1 MFRYRLKRMPKR
13 KVIIWSTLILLFFIS
28 VGSIARYYALSSDL
42 SNNWSSAGI
51 VGETVYVND
60 LEADWNY
67 YIGLNFTEVTSKT
80 VLPGENTNK
89 YNSNTLVAVQ
99 LTYDGHDVNDNSL
112 VGLVSRD
119 ERQHTFVYYK
129 YYPVVDGKIKI
140 ELIDNPYTAR
150 PDGKGFNGWVCD
162 KDSTEG
168 VSCDEMTFS
177 YDDDYYL
184 RYLEVDAPA
193 ADANGDKK
201 LIINLKASWTD
212 ADVKTTYTQRENFN
226 DKSMQPINRTTNT
239 TTYTS
244 YVEPFSFTSGTYYD
258 FSSLKSVANGE
269 IFSGYLFDDGTNI
282 NENSTGTYDIVERNN
297 YTCDYDTCLYI
308 DTNDATASAKPNA
321 IFLKVNN
328 GQVNVVDSRDA
339 LNTTT
344 HSVTNTNSSYF
355 KDGDTT
361 SGYFYVT
368 NYNST
373 GRGLY
378 YNNNGTQCTSGSCY
392 KLIHNDRETI
402 TNRYTL
408 QGLEKYTDA
417 ASCETTIDKWKTCVV
432 LSPKVENGYVVYKDD
447 GTGNYQVDYE
457 DKTVVVNNPSN
468 YRYFVTRDT
477 NIMLFSSGTTSL
489 SNLASSKPYTVTSSY
504 TDAPA
509 SSYYATTN
517 NTLEL
522 KNDMVI
528 ENIKYSGITT
538 ENSTDWYG
546 NIIRTTDNMI
556 SSAGYNLKIGRN
568 VVQRNNNSN
577 SLASGISGDRI
588 GKVIVESGNYV
599 YLRALYNTSNGTPE
613 NVRMLSVYG
622 SDYDRVNNNNT
633 KLNIYLQ
640 AVASDASN
648 WNSNSIVPTSEIV
661 VKSGMF
667 GSYILNG
674 GTDSEDYYIYGIYA
688 GALSN
693 GSSTSFRTLKVEGGR
708 IFSINGGPCIYSNVN
723 GNVIGIYMTGGEV
736 DNIVG
741 GAGRSETQGNRI
753 VSVTGGIVNNSVAGG
768 SNSYEGGNGDGR
780 LSGDTLVY
788 IGGNAHLGGIPAY
801 PRNGGQLYAIA
812 NRGSVFGAGLGN
824 QRNAAT
830 TGVVNN
836 SHVIINGGTID
847 GNVYGGGNYGSTGTR
862 TQNSDTIANIELLSG
877 TINGSVFGGAN
888 SANGGYT
895 DDNSGS
901 YTRILA
907 KDYYY
912 REDSDAA
919 KFNVSV
925 NYTSDISRTC
935 RYNNRFVRINNG
947 SCQNSRNGNNW
958 STDNSRMTTNPATDS
973 RETGRTTGFTNY
985 PNGYYLLDG
994 TPTSSSMVCNVD
1006 NADSYETTTGTE
1018 NPTWPNTN
1026 PQGYNS
1032 VTQNGTS
1039 TRTDTVTY
1047 SCYYINPSKIVK
1059 AGSILPTTTGRTYY
1073 EKMPDGS
1080 FREVTSFEYE
1090 SSEITNNYRHSVDI
1104 LLNGSTVNG
1113 SVYGGSNTTGIIY
1126 GNVNIN
1132 LVSGSVQNV
1141 DNGVYGGGKGQST
1154 EVRGHTQIYTNTID
1168 DNSLRIYD
1176 IYGGSENGSVNG
1188 GIVDGGYWG
1197 TDKEIIGGH
1206 SLISINGGTITN
1218 VYGGGKGPN
1227 NIPVTYGSIS
1237 VTLNDGIVNNIFGGT
1252 NIRGAVNSSN
1262 NPIVTIN
1269 GGTVDDVFGG
1279 SNGQNASAEITKV
1292 IVNAGRINDA
1302 VYGGGRQAITSG
1314 TSNVTINGGTFA
1326 TLDENGYA
1334 ISGTT
1339 ANVYGGGERAGVATT
1354 NVNIKDGANIYDVF
1368 GGSNIDGVVTTSNVN
1383 ADDGNI
1389 MCNAYGG
1396 GNIAGVTTSN
1406 LNLFGSTFNY
1416 SLHEGEDIYTTSCG
1430 NAYGG
1435 GKSASVTNSNV
1446 KLRGS
1451 TLLNVYGGS
1460 NQDGVVSRS
1469 NIAASY
1475 GTAKTIFGGNNA
1487 GGSTVDSYIDYNENS
1502 GILNVD
1508 NVFGGSNGRGAI
1520 SQNSTYVQV
1529 VNGTVNE
1536 DVYGGGNE
1544 AKVLGSTIVNVYGG
1558 TLRSAYGGGNSSF
1571 IGDAKENGGTFVE
1584 DYTGAEGSTRVNVV
1598 GGEINRN
1605 VYGSGNSSFVYG
1617 NTYVNLG
1624 DEAIAD
1630 IKKITNLPVG
1640 TVYNPDNVTK
1650 KINVH
1655 GSVFGGSETNADEST
1670 QYDYTYKG
1678 VTGDATLHIDGT
1690 SYGVDLDITGS
1701 IYGSGNNSMTAGIT
1715 RLYMNKYGLKNNP
1728 NVVTSIQRFSQVF
1741 INDSYL
1747 ELLGARDRANATRYR
1762 YSLIRIDDLYILG
1775 SKSNGGTLNG
1785 TELYLGSGSTFLKE
1799 ISSGY
1804 MDGAIT
1810 SDNFREQT
1818 TTEQNGTLVNSG
1830 SDNKIYMGVNKVL
1843 AISDSEK
1850 PTYESNATTPGSVH
1864 GMTFLGMY
1872 INDNG
1877 NYVKGIYDSSYG
1889 SGDVVSSDV
1898 INQLS
1903 KSDYTFVYGK
1913 HDSEPDTQIKT
1924 NGYYSHY
1931 VDESGTLS
1939 LDYVGV
1945 TPTNTTYYKWVLG
1958 EESAEIVVDLQA
1970 TRYSVEGAVNA
1981 TINLEE
1987 LIRQGA
1993 SEEWHDAVLNI
2004 TNVDTSGFAA
2014 RVPYVKAPYETYLVD
2029 KTEIPFFNLDDNVG
2043 GVGDT
2048 GDGIIDSNQLFALTM
2063 GTSSTGWINNYKTNF
2078 YDKNYG
2084 TYDDFC
2090 DVNDNGDCVGDSI
2103 YIYDSTTS
2111 SRNLSF
2117 WLYYSKNLDFDVAE
2131 RVSDDPLDITLG
2143 SVNIKTTLT
2152 NIYGDPTSTDSN
2164 KPINIIVNISMYEGD
2179 TDSYGLALAPGKKY
2193 DVFSNVQTDIA
2204 SDGSFSLYQSMAL
2217 DLNGP
2222 ILSSK
2227 DGETWSADKLYNK
2240 AGTIVK
2246 NGETIQVSEA
2256 YRALNSSYVF
2266 PVGTK
2271 ITMLDLINNEQYI
2284 YEVDNASYNDK
2295 VNEASANGGKVEYKL
2310 EDFRRMGNTDNNNK
2324 YDDDMNGEDSTKY
2337 RLKGKN
2343 PDGTDIDLARE
2354 EFIFSVDF
2362 SGVDAD
2368 DRTKVQL
2375 NPYIYMSISRVENG
2389 TTIQEIMNPKGIPAT
2404 DMDYRV
2410 YPDVNSTFNSD
2421 GGFVKSDGTLSS
2433 STDVYKNSYTTLQL
2447 NTSLIQT
2454 DKDGNK
2460 LTNVSDTIYDDYKIG
2475 AKLTVWVKRTDENG
2489 NDVYENGELVYDQIT
2504 DDLMDTI
2511 VTINGNNYYPQID
2524 GTITIQLA
2532 GRITDVSSLIN
2543 IDFSK
2548 SNLNIQEY
2556 MLKVETFASYDGMY
2570 YGDIEPIENIF
2581 MFNLLS
2587 NEFGLDVTASG
2598 EQLTH
2603 DVLTGEDI
2611 NNSREIIYDVKTVS
2625 GVINPNLKISLER
2638 RTYDGHY
2645 DRTYESKD
2653 LKDLVESIEM
2663 SKYVGVEVLNNCYSY
2678 DSTGNCLYYNLGDI
2692 DSTFGG
2698 DSYTVKMTLKD
2709 GPTEAELAN
2718 PNASGWKSGTYRV
2731 VFTMYDG
2738 DTPIGSVYEYL
2749 IIRSLDVNGDFEGS

>member
-112 VGLVSRD
+112 VGLVSNT
-119 ERQHTFVYYK
+119 ERQHTLVYYK

-150 PDGKGFNGWVCD
+150 PNGKGFNGWVCD

-201 LIINLKASWTD
+201 LIVNLKASWTD
-212 ADVKTTYTQRENFN
+212 ADIKTNDWEVENFN
-226 DKSMQPINRTTNT
+226 NKSMQPINNT
-239 TTYTS
+239 SIRETYTS
-244 YVEPFSFTSGTYYD
+244 YEQPFSFADTRYSYYD
-258 FSSLKSVANGE
+258 FSSLKIVSYDE
-269 IFSGYLFDDGTNI
+269 KFTGYLFEEGITSI
-282 NENSTGTYDIVERNN
+282 SENSTRDYDVTYVSN
-297 YTCDYDTCLYI
+297 YTCEYTTCLYI
-308 DTNDATASAKPNA
+308 DSNDSQASARPNA
-321 IFLKVNN
+321 KYLRFYNDN
-328 GQVNVVDSRDA
+328 VNVVDSRDS
-339 LNTTT
+339 LRTVSHTINNV
-344 HSVTNTNSSYF
+344 SSSYF

-361 SGYFYVT
+361 SGYFYNT
-368 NYNST
+368 TYDRNNA
-373 GRGLY
+373 GLY
-378 YNNNGTQCTSGSCY
+378 YNNAGNQCTSGTCY
-392 KLIHNDRETI
+392 KLIHNDKENI
-402 TNRYTL
+402 TQSYTL
-408 QGLEKYTDA
+408 QGLEQYIDRN
-417 ASCETTIDKWKTCVV
+417 SCETTVDKWKTCQVQ
-432 LSPKVENGYVVYKDD
+432 SPRVENGYVVYEDD
-447 GTGNYQVDYE
+447 GTGNYQIAYE
-457 DKTVVVNNPSN
+457 EKTVTINNPSN
-468 YRYFVTRDT
+468 YRYFVNRDT
-477 NIMLFSSGTTSL
+477 NIL
-489 SNLASSKPYTVTSSY
+489 NLTYDINIGDLAYDRPFTVTSAYNDTAYSGAYISNTSTNY
-504 TDAPA
+504 TAL
-509 SSYYATTN
+509 
-517 NTLEL
+517 TLR
-522 KNDMVI
+522 NDLVI
-528 ENIKYSGITT
+528 ENIRINGARYSNT
-538 ENSTDWYG
+538 NSRG
-546 NIIRTTDNMI
+546 NGNTIN
-556 SSAGYNLKIGRN
+556 SGNFNLKIGRGIRLN
-568 VVQRNNNSN
+568 GTNMTSYGVIGGSNNKVMVQSGKYRFLKVLPNSN
-577 SLASGISGDRI
+577 TTNNHTI
-588 GKVIVESGNYV
+588 GE
-599 YLRALYNTSNGTPE
+599 
-613 NVRMLSVYG
+613 YG
-622 SDYDRVNNNNT
+622 SDYDRVTGNNDNLIVSFQALAYDANT
-633 KLNIYLQ
+633 H
-640 AVASDASN
+640 S
-648 WNSNSIVPTSEIV
+648 SNSVTPLSEMI
-661 VKSGMF
+661 VKSGTF
-667 GSYILNG
+667 GSRIISGEGNTN
-674 GTDSEDYYIYGIYA
+674 TDSYYTYGIYV
-688 GALSN
+688 GGISG
-693 GSSTSFRTLKVEGGR
+693 GSSDAFKSLKIEGGR
-708 IFSINGGPCIYSNVN
+708 IFSINGGPCVSSSYN
-723 GNVIGIYMTGGEV
+723 GNIIGVYMTGGEI

-741 GAGRSETQGNRI
+741 GAGKSTTYGNRI
-753 VSVTGGIVNNSVAGG
+753 ISVTGGLVNNAVAGG
-768 SNSYEGGNGDGR
+768 SNGSVDVDGGQI
-780 LSGDTLVY
+780 SADTLVY
-788 IGGNAHLGGIPAY
+788 IGGNATVGGTPSLTG
-801 PRNGGQLYAIA
+801 RDGLLYNVLA
-812 NRGSVFGAGLGN
+812 GSVFGAGLGQN
-824 QRNAAT
+824 GSRSSGT
-830 TGVVNN
+830 VYN
-836 SHVIINGGTID
+836 SHVIINGGTIRN
-847 GNVYGGGNYGSTGTR
+847 NVYGGGNYGSTGTQ
-862 TQNSDTIANIELLSG
+862 TNSNTRANIELFSG
-877 TINGSVFGGAN
+877 IINGSVFGGAKQT
-888 SANGGYT
+888 NGGYENN
-895 DDNSGS
+895 NSGS
-901 YTRILA
+901 YTQILA

-912 REDSDAA
+912 RDDNDAA
-919 KFNVSV
+919 KFNVRV

-935 RYNNRFVRINNG
+935 SYDSMWNDTSVRINNG
-947 SCQNSRNGNNW
+947 RCQYQDWRGRWQNNDYGMVVNP
-958 STDNSRMTTNPATDS
+958 STNS
-973 RETGRTTGFTNY
+973 RETSRTNGSTNY

-1006 NADSYETTTGTE
+1006 NADSYDTTTGAE
-1018 NPTWPNTN
+1018 NPTWPNTTAT
-1026 PQGYNS
+1026 GTNS

-1039 TRTDTVTY
+1039 TRTDTITY
-1047 SCYYINPSKIVK
+1047 SCYYINPSHIALK
-1059 AGSILPTTTGRTYY
+1059 GSVVSTTSNRTYY
-1073 EKMPDGS
+1073 ERLEDGS
-1080 FREVTSFEYE
+1080 FRKVDNLEYE
-1090 SSEITNNYRHSVDI
+1090 GSEVTNNYRHQINI
-1104 LLNGSTVNG
+1104 LLDGTRVNG
-1113 SVYGGSNTTGIIY
+1113 SIYGGSNINGTIY
-1126 GNVNIN
+1126 GNVDIN
-1132 LVSGSVQNV
+1132 LVSGYVGNAN
-1141 DNGVYGGGKGQST
+1141 NGVYGGGKGNDTQ
-1154 EVRGHTQIYTNTID
+1154 VRGNTIIKTNPSD
-1168 DNSLRIYD
+1168 DSNLIIND
-1176 IYGGSENGSVNG
+1176 IYGGSEDGRVNG
-1188 GIVDGGYWG
+1188 AS
-1197 TDKEIIGGH
+1197 TTNIGG
-1206 SLISINGGTITN
+1206 SSKILIEGGTVSN
-1218 VYGGGKGPN
+1218 VYGGGKGPSST
-1227 NIPVTYGSIS
+1227 PYTYGPIS
-1237 VTLNDGIVNNIFGGT
+1237 VTVNKGKVGNVFGG
-1252 NIRGAVNSSN
+1252 NNVRGTVTTTN
-1262 NPIVTIN
+1262 NPLVTIN
-1269 GGTVDDVFGG
+1269 GGTIDSVYGG
-1279 SNGQNASAEITKV
+1279 SNGSGAAAQATRV
-1292 IVNAGRINDA
+1292 VVNDGRINIA
-1302 VYGGGRQAITSG
+1302 VYGGGKQAPTDG
-1314 TSNVTINGGTFA
+1314 TANVTINGGVFA
-1326 TLDENGYA
+1326 LLDENGYA
-1334 ISGTT
+1334 IEDTIAT
-1339 ANVYGGGERAGVATT
+1339 VYGGGEEARVTTT
-1354 NVNIKDGANIYDVF
+1354 NVNIKNGANVYDIF
-1368 GGSNIDGVVTTSNVN
+1368 GGSNLDGVVTTSNVN
-1383 ADDGNI
+1383 ADAGNI

-1396 GNIAGVTTSN
+1396 GNIAKVNTSN
-1406 LNLFGSTFNY
+1406 LNLTGSKFTY
-1416 SLHEGEDIYTTSCG
+1416 ALREGETIYSNSCG
-1430 NAYGG
+1430 NAFGG
-1435 GKSASVTNSNV
+1435 GRSADVDTANV
-1446 KLRGS
+1446 KLNGS
-1451 TLLNVYGGS
+1451 VLKNVYGGS
-1460 NQDGVVSRS
+1460 NQSGTVRKSKVNVS
-1469 NIAASY
+1469 N
-1475 GTAKTIFGGNNA
+1475 GEAKTIFGGNNQ
-1487 GGSTVDSYIDYNENS
+1487 GGSTVDSFIEYNEN
-1502 GILNVD
+1502 GGKLNVD
-1508 NVFGGSNGRGAI
+1508 NIFGGSNGRSASI
-1520 SQNSTYVQV
+1520 QNSTYVQII
-1529 VNGTVNE
+1529 NGTVNE

-1544 AKVLGSTIVNVYGG
+1544 AQVIGSTIVNVYGG
-1558 TLRSAYGGGNSSF
+1558 TLRSVYGGGNSSF
-1571 IGDAKENGGTFVE
+1571 IGDAKESGGTFVE

-1715 RLYMNKYGLKNNP
+1715 RLYMNKYGLKNNL

-1762 YSLIRIDDLYILG
+1762 YSLIRIEDLYILG

-1804 MDGAIT
+1804 MDGTIT
-1810 SDNFREQT
+1810 LDNFREQT

-1913 HDSEPDTQIKT
+1913 HDSEPDTQIRT

-2433 STDVYKNSYTTLQL
+2433 STDVYKNSSTTLQL

-2587 NEFGLDVTASG
+2587 NEFGLDVTAPG

-2625 GVINPNLKISLER
+2625 GVINPNLKISFER

>member
-1 MFRYRLKRMPKR
+1 MFRYRLKRIPKR

-28 VGSIARYYALSSDL
+28 VGSIVRYYALSSDL
-42 SNNWSSAGI
+42 SNNWNSAGI

-89 YNSNTLVAVQ
+89 YRSDSLVAVQ

-112 VGLVSRD
+112 VGLVSNT

-150 PDGKGFNGWVCD
+150 PNGKGFNGWVCD

-201 LIINLKASWTD
+201 LIINLKASWIN
-212 ADVKTTYTQRENFN
+212 ADIRTNYNQIGNFN
-226 DKSMQPINRTTNT
+226 TKSMQQINSTTNT

-258 FSSLKSVANGE
+258 FSSLKSVAYGE
-269 IFSGYLFDDGTNI
+269 VFSGYLFDEGTNI
-282 NENSTGTYDIVERNN
+282 NENSTGTYNVVVRNN
-297 YTCDYDTCLYI
+297 YTCDYGTCLYI
-308 DTNDATASAKPNA
+308 DTDDVTAVARPGAK
-321 IFLKVNN
+321 FLRISN
-328 GQVNVVDSRDA
+328 GEVNVVDSRDA
-339 LNTTT
+339 LNTTN
-344 HSVTNTNSSYF
+344 HSVTNTSSSYF

-392 KLIHNDRETI
+392 KLIHNDKESI
-402 TNRYTL
+402 THRYTL
-408 QGLEKYTDA
+408 QGLEQYKDA
-417 ASCETTIDKWKTCVV
+417 STCETTIDKWKACIV
-432 LSPKVENGYVVYKDD
+432 LSPRVENGYVVYEDD
-447 GTGNYQVDYE
+447 GTGNYQIVYE
-457 DKTVVVNNPSN
+457 EKTVTVNNPSN

-477 NIMLFSSGTTSL
+477 NILNLSSGSVNL
-489 SNLASSKPYTVTSSY
+489 SDLSSSRPYTLTGAYNNQARGTAVINNTNDYDSSFSVTS
-504 TDAPA
+504 
-509 SSYYATTN
+509 
-517 NTLEL
+517 
-522 KNDMVI
+522 DMVI
-528 ENIKYSGITT
+528 ENIILNGPYQSVSDNSSEDNCINTRTYNFKMGRGVNSDVSTRFQTYGI
-538 ENSTDWYG
+538 
-546 NIIRTTDNMI
+546 
-556 SSAGYNLKIGRN
+556 IGGT
-568 VVQRNNNSN
+568 NN
-577 SLASGISGDRI
+577 
-588 GKVIVESGNYV
+588 KVIVESGYFS
-599 YLRALYNTSNGTPE
+599 YLKALPSSGTSNNHTI
-613 NVRMLSVYG
+613 SQYG
-622 SDYDRVNNNNT
+622 SDYDRVVENNDNLRVN
-633 KLNIYLQ
+633 YQ
-640 AVASDASN
+640 AVAH
-648 WNSNSIVPTSEIV
+648 NSGTHNSSYVTPISEMI
-661 VKSGMF
+661 VKSGTF
-667 GSYILNG
+667 GNHMINDVGHSSGQGTTNTSSYY
-674 GTDSEDYYIYGIYA
+674 TYGIYA
-688 GALSN
+688 GGISY
-693 GSSTSFRTLKVEGGR
+693 GSSNAYKTLKIEGGR
-708 IFSINGGPCIYSNVN
+708 VFSINGGPCVN
-723 GNVIGIYMTGGEV
+723 DNYTGNSIGIYMTGGEV

-741 GAGRSETQGNRI
+741 GAGRSETTGNRI
-753 VSVTGGIVNNSVAGG
+753 ISVTGGTVNNAIAGG
-768 SNSYEGGNGDGR
+768 SNSFSGGRNEGI
-780 LSGDTLVY
+780 LSSDTLVY
-788 IGGNAHLGGIPAY
+788 FGGNVHLGGTPAVTSN
-801 PRNGGQLYAIA
+801 NGLLYGVI
-812 NRGSVFGAGLGN
+812 NGSLFGAGLGN
-824 QRNAAT
+824 QNNSAT
-830 TGVVNN
+830 TGVVEN
-836 SHVIINGGTID
+836 SHVIINGGYIE

-862 TQNSDTIANIELLSG
+862 TNTDTIANVELLFG

-888 SANGGYT
+888 SANGGYENN
-895 DDNSGS
+895 NSGS
-901 YTRILA
+901 YIRTLA
-907 KDYYY
+907 KDYYLATTVI
-912 REDSDAA
+912 S
-919 KFNVSV
+919 N
-925 NYTSDISRTC
+925 NYIENIYDISRTC
-935 RYNNRFVRINNG
+935 AYNNRYVRIDNG
-947 SCQNSRNGNNW
+947 NCQNRRFQWNGW
-958 STDNSRMTTNPATDS
+958 STDNSRMSGISTSNF
-973 RETGRTTGFTNY
+973 RTLNNSNY
-985 PNGYYLLDG
+985 SNIPQGSLLLDG
-994 TPTSSSMVCNVD
+994 SVVDRNMVCDAN
-1006 NADSYETTTGTE
+1006 TGSVSTINGDFTDE
-1018 NPTWPNTN
+1018 WGDEPS
-1026 PQGYNS
+1026 GSNS
-1032 VTQNGTS
+1032 VTQNGTRS
-1039 TRTDTVTY
+1039 KREGEIYT
-1047 SCYYINPSKIVK
+1047 CQYINSRDVVR
-1059 AGSILPTTTGRTYY
+1059 AGSPVPDSTKGYY
-1073 EKMPDGS
+1073 ERMSDGS

-1090 SSEITNNYRHSVDI
+1090 GSTITNNYRHSVEI
-1104 LLNGSTVNG
+1104 LLDGSTVNG
-1113 SVYGGSNTTGIIY
+1113 SIYGGSNTTGTIY

-1132 LVSGSVQNV
+1132 LVSGSVQNA
-1141 DNGVYGGGKGQST
+1141 DNGVYGGGYGSNTQ
-1154 EVRGHTQIYTNTID
+1154 VRGHTLISTNTTD
-1168 DNSLRIYD
+1168 DSLLKIYD
-1176 IYGGSENGSVNG
+1176 IYGGSENGIVNG
-1188 GIVDGGYWG
+1188 RS
-1197 TDKEIIGGH
+1197 TTSIGGQ

-1218 VYGGGKGPN
+1218 VYGGGKGPDN
-1227 NIPVTYGSIS
+1227 TPVTYGPIS
-1237 VTLNDGIVNNIFGGT
+1237 VTLNDGVVNNIFGGT
-1252 NIRGAVNSSN
+1252 NIRGAVNASN

-1279 SNGQNASAEITKV
+1279 SNGQNASAEVTRV
-1292 IVNAGRINDA
+1292 IVNDGRINDA
-1302 VYGGGRQAITSG
+1302 IYGGGRQARTSG

-1334 ISGTT
+1334 ISGTI
-1339 ANVYGGGERAGVATT
+1339 ANVYGGGERAGVTTT
-1354 NVNIKDGANIYDVF
+1354 NVNINNGANVYDVF
-1368 GGSNIDGVVTTSNVN
+1368 GGSNLDGPVTTSNVN
-1383 ADDGNI
+1383 ADAGNI

-1416 SLHEGEDIYTTSCG
+1416 SLREGEDIYTTSCG

-1487 GGSTVDSYIDYNENS
+1487 GGSTVDSYIDYNEN
-1502 GILNVD
+1502 GGTLNID
-1508 NVFGGSNGRGAI
+1508 NVFGGSNGREAV
-1520 SQNSTYVQV
+1520 SQNSTYVQI

-1558 TLRSAYGGGNSSF
+1558 TLRSVYGGGNSSF
-1571 IGDAKENGGTFVE
+1571 IGDAKESGGTFVE

-1630 IKKITNLPVG
+1630 IKRITNLPVG
-1640 TVYNPDNVTK
+1640 TVYNPDNATK

-1690 SYGVDLDITGS
+1690 SYGSNLDIVGS

-1715 RLYMNKYGLKNNP
+1715 RLYLNKYGLKNNP
-1728 NVVTSIQRFSQVF
+1728 GVVTSIQRFSQVF

-1804 MDGAIT
+1804 MDGTIT
-1810 SDNFREQT
+1810 LDNFREQT

-1889 SGDVVSSDV
+1889 SGDVISNDV

-1903 KSDYTFVYGK
+1903 KSDYTFVYGS
-1913 HDSEPDTQIKT
+1913 HDDNPDTQIRT

-2048 GDGIIDSNQLFALTM
+2048 GDGIIDSNQLFALSM

-2090 DVNDNGDCVGDSI
+2090 DINDNGDCVGDSI

-2227 DGETWSADKLYNK
+2227 DEETWSADKLYNK
-2240 AGTIVK
+2240 AGTIVR

-2295 VNEASANGGKVEYKL
+2295 VNEASANSGKVEYKL
-2310 EDFRRMGNTDNNNK
+2310 EDFRRMGNTDTNNK

-2362 SGVDAD
+2362 SGVAAD

-2389 TTIQEIMNPKGIPAT
+2389 TTIQEVMNPKGIPAT

-2410 YPDVNSTFNSD
+2410 YPDVNSTFKSD

-2433 STDVYKNSYTTLQL
+2433 STDVYKNSSTTLQL

-2454 DKDGNK
+2454 DKNGNK

-2587 NEFGLDVTASG
+2587 NEFGLDVTAPG

-2663 SKYVGVEVLNNCYSY
+2663 NKHAGVEVLNNCYSY
-2678 DSTGNCLYYNLGDI
+2678 DSAGNCLYYNLGDI